1 MEKRQLVRVLSKKDV
16 VSLAFGAMIGW
27 GWVVLAGNWI
37 LEAGSI
43 GSIIAFLIGGLMVV
57 FVGLTYAELVSAMP
71 KVGGELYYTLR
82 ALGPRYSFLASWGIA
97 LGYISVV
104 AFEAVALPTVIDY
117 LFPNYRAVYL
127 WTIAGYDVTLTWAL
141 VGVVGAIVITVLNYL
156 GIRPAA
162 VFQGICTLLLA
173 LVGVLLIFGSFTGG
187 EPEHFRPFFVN
198 GMDGLLTVLV
208 MTPFL
213 FVGFDVIPQ
222 AAEEMK
228 IPFRMIGVLLIFSV
242 LIAVTWYIVVIV
254 AVGLGLHPGSLRN
267 TDLATADAL
276 AALMGHPVFG
286 KILVLGGIAGIL
298 TSWNAFFIG
307 GSRIL
312 YAMAGCG
319 MLPEW
324 FGKLHPKYKTPS
336 NAILLIGGLSIVAPL
351 FGREMLVWLVDAGGL
366 NIVLS
371 YFLVAVS
378 FLVLRKKEPEMSR
391 PFRAGKGTF
400 VGIMAVI
407 LSLFIGVQYLPGM
420 PAALVWPYEWVII
433 LGWWILG
440 VMMLFRMR
448 VTVDPSLGDPISLDR

>member
-16 VSLAFGAMIGW
+16 ISLAFGAMIGW
-27 GWVVLAGNWI
+27 GWVVLAGDWI
-37 LEAGSI
+37 LEAGSV
-43 GSIIAFLIGGLMVV
+43 GSILAFLVGGLMVV

-71 KVGGELYYTLR
+71 RVGGKLYYTLR
-82 ALGPRYSFLASWGIA
+82 ALGPRFSFVASWGIA

-117 LFPNYRAVYL
+117 LFPGYHAVHL

-141 VGVVGAIVITVLNYL
+141 VGMFGAVVITVVNYL

-173 LVGVLLIFGSFTGG
+173 LVGVLLIIGSFTGG
-187 EPEHFRPFFVN
+187 EPAYFRPFFVN
-198 GMDGLLTVLV
+198 GMGGLLSVLV

-228 IPFRMIGVLLIFSV
+228 IPFRMIGFLLVFSV
-242 LIAVTWYIVVIV
+242 LLAVLWYVAVIA
-254 AVGLGLHPGSLRN
+254 AVGLGLDPSGLGN

-276 AALMGHPVFG
+276 AALWGHPVFG

-312 YAMAGCG
+312 YAMAEAG
-319 MLPEW
+319 MLPGG
-324 FGKLHPKYKTPS
+324 FARLHPTYKTPS
-336 NAILLIGGLSIVAPL
+336 NAILLIGGLSVVAPL

-378 FLVLRKKEPEMSR
+378 FLVLRKKEPAMPR
-391 PFRAGKGTF
+391 PFRAGKGPL
-400 VGIMAVI
+400 VGILAVI
-407 LSLFIGVQYLPGM
+407 LSLFIGVQYFPGM
-420 PAALVWPYEWVII
+420 PAALLWPYEWVMI
-433 LGWWILG
+433 LGWWIIG
-440 VMMLFRMR
+440 VVMLWRMR
-448 VTVDPSLGDPISLDR
+448 GTVDPSHEDPISLDR

>member
-1 MEKRQLVRVLSKKDV
+1 MEKRQLVRVLSQKDV

-27 GWVVLAGNWI
+27 GWVVLAGDWI
-37 LEAGSI
+37 AEAGSV
-43 GSIIAFLIGGLMVV
+43 GSIFAFLIGGLMVV

-71 KVGGELYYTLR
+71 KVGGEQIYTLR
-82 ALGPRYSFLASWGIA
+82 ALGPRYSFVASWGIA

-104 AFEAVALPTVIDY
+104 AFEAVALPTVVDY

-127 WTIAGYDVTLTWAL
+127 WTVAGYDVTLTWAL
-141 VGVVGAIVITVLNYL
+141 VGVVGAIVITVVNYL

-173 LVGVLLIFGSFTGG
+173 LVGVLLIFGSFSGG
-187 EPEHFRPFFVN
+187 EPEYFRPFFVN
-198 GMDGLLTVLV
+198 GLDGLLTVLV

-228 IPFRMIGVLLIFSV
+228 IPSRMIGILLVYSV
-242 LIAVTWYIVVIV
+242 LFAVIWYIVVIV
-254 AVGLGLHPGSLRN
+254 AVGLGLHPGSLGKIE
-267 TDLATADAL
+267 LATADAL
-276 AALMGHPVFG
+276 AALMGHPLFG

-312 YAMAGCG
+312 YAMAEWG
-319 MLPEW
+319 MLPGW
-324 FGKLHPKYKTPS
+324 FAKLHPKYKTPS
-336 NAILLIGGLSIVAPL
+336 NAILLIGVLSVIAPL
-351 FGREMLVWLVDAGGL
+351 FGREMLVWLVDAGGV

-378 FLVLRKKEPEMSR
+378 FLVLRKKEPEMPR
-391 PFRAGKGTF
+391 PFRAGKGPF
-400 VGIMAVI
+400 VGIVAVI
-407 LSLFIGVQYLPGM
+407 LSLFIGVLYLPGM
-420 PAALVWPYEWVII
+420 PAALIWPYEWVIV
-433 LGWWILG
+433 LCWWLFGIY
-440 VMMLFRMR
+440 MLLRMPTR
-448 VTVDPSLGDPISLDR
+448 LESPEQHFPG

>member
-16 VSLAFGAMIGW
+16 ISLAFGAMIGW
-27 GWVVLAGNWI
+27 GWVVLAGDWI
-37 LEAGSI
+37 LEAGSV
-43 GSIIAFLIGGLMVV
+43 GSILAFLVGGLMVV

-71 KVGGELYYTLR
+71 RVGGELYYTLR
-82 ALGPRYSFLASWGIA
+82 ALGPRFSFVASWGIA

-117 LFPNYRAVYL
+117 LFPGYHAVHL

-141 VGVVGAIVITVLNYL
+141 VGMFGAVVITVVNYL

-173 LVGVLLIFGSFTGG
+173 LVGVLLIIGSFTGG
-187 EPEHFRPFFVN
+187 EPAYFRPFFVN
-198 GMDGLLTVLV
+198 GMGGLLSVLV

-228 IPFRMIGVLLIFSV
+228 IPFRMIGFLLVFSV
-242 LIAVTWYIVVIV
+242 LLAVLWYVAVIA
-254 AVGLGLHPGSLRN
+254 AVGLGLDPSGLGN

-276 AALMGHPVFG
+276 AALWGHPVFG

-312 YAMAGCG
+312 YAMAEAG
-319 MLPEW
+319 MLPGG
-324 FGKLHPKYKTPS
+324 FARLHPTYKTPS
-336 NAILLIGGLSIVAPL
+336 NAILLIGGLSVVAPL

-378 FLVLRKKEPEMSR
+378 FLVLRKKEPAMPR
-391 PFRAGKGTF
+391 PFRAGKGPL
-400 VGIMAVI
+400 VGLLAVT
-407 LSLFIGVQYLPGM
+407 LSLFLGVQYFPGM
-420 PAALVWPYEWVII
+420 PAALLWPYEWVMI
-433 LGWWILG
+433 LGWWIIG
-440 VMMLFRMR
+440 VVMLWRMR
-448 VTVDPSLGDPISLDR
+448 GTVDPSHEDPISLDR

>member
-16 VSLAFGAMIGW
+16 ISLAFGAMIGW
-27 GWVVLAGNWI
+27 GWVVLAGDWI
-37 LEAGSI
+37 LEAGSV
-43 GSIIAFLIGGLMVV
+43 GSILAFLVGGLMVV

-71 KVGGELYYTLR
+71 RVGGELYYTLR
-82 ALGPRYSFLASWGIA
+82 ALGPRFSFVASWGIA

-117 LFPNYRAVYL
+117 LFPGYHAVHL

-141 VGVVGAIVITVLNYL
+141 VGMFGAVVITVVNYL

-173 LVGVLLIFGSFTGG
+173 LVGVLLIIGSFTGG
-187 EPEHFRPFFVN
+187 EPAYFRPFFVN
-198 GMDGLLTVLV
+198 GMGGLLSVLV

-228 IPFRMIGVLLIFSV
+228 IPFRMIGFLLVFSV
-242 LIAVTWYIVVIV
+242 LLAVLWYVAVIA
-254 AVGLGLHPGSLRN
+254 AVGLGLDPSGLGN

-276 AALMGHPVFG
+276 AALWGHPVFG

-312 YAMAGCG
+312 YAMAEAS
-319 MLPEW
+319 MLPVG
-324 FGKLHPKYKTPS
+324 FARLHPTYKTPS
-336 NAILLIGGLSIVAPL
+336 NAILLIGGLSVVAPL
-351 FGREMLVWLVDAGGL
+351 FGREMLVWLVNAGGI

-371 YFLVAVS
+371 YFLVSVS
-378 FLVLRKKEPEMSR
+378 FLVLRKKEPEMPR
-391 PFRAGKGTF
+391 PFRAGKGPF
-400 VGIMAVI
+400 VGILAVI

-420 PAALVWPYEWVII
+420 PAALLWPYEWVMI
-433 LGWWILG
+433 LGWWIIG
-440 VMMLFRMR
+440 VVMLWRMR
-448 VTVDPSLGDPISLDR
+448 GTVDPSHEDPIS

>member
-16 VSLAFGAMIGW
+16 ISLAFGAMIGW
-27 GWVVLAGNWI
+27 GWVVLAGDWI
-37 LEAGSI
+37 LEAGSV
-43 GSIIAFLIGGLMVV
+43 GSILAFLVGGLMVV

-71 KVGGELYYTLR
+71 RVGGELYYTLR
-82 ALGPRYSFLASWGIA
+82 ALGPRFSFVASWGIA

-117 LFPNYRAVYL
+117 LFPGYHAVHL

-141 VGVVGAIVITVLNYL
+141 VGMFGAVVITVVNYL

-173 LVGVLLIFGSFTGG
+173 LVGVLLIIGSFTGG
-187 EPEHFRPFFVN
+187 EPAYFRPFFVN
-198 GMDGLLTVLV
+198 GMGGLLSVLV

-228 IPFRMIGVLLIFSV
+228 IPFRMIGFLLVFSV
-242 LIAVTWYIVVIV
+242 LLAVLWYVAVIA
-254 AVGLGLHPGSLRN
+254 AVGLGLDPSGLGN

-276 AALMGHPVFG
+276 AALWGHPVFG

-312 YAMAGCG
+312 YAMAEAG
-319 MLPEW
+319 MLPVG
-324 FGKLHPKYKTPS
+324 FARLHPTYKTPS
-336 NAILLIGGLSIVAPL
+336 NAILLIGGLSVVAPL

-378 FLVLRKKEPEMSR
+378 FLVLRKKEPAMPR
-391 PFRAGKGTF
+391 PFRAGKGPL
-400 VGIMAVI
+400 VGILAVI
-407 LSLFIGVQYLPGM
+407 LSLFIEVQYFPGM
-420 PAALVWPYEWVII
+420 PAALLWPYEWVMI
-433 LGWWILG
+433 LGWWIIG
-440 VMMLFRMR
+440 VVMLWRMR
-448 VTVDPSLGDPISLDR
+448 GTVDPSHEDPISLDR

>member
-16 VSLAFGAMIGW
+16 ISLSFGAMIGW
-27 GWVVLAGNWI
+27 GWVVLAGDWI
-37 LEAGSI
+37 LEAGTI
-43 GSIIAFLIGGLMVV
+43 GSILAFLIGGLMVV
-57 FVGLTYAELVSAMP
+57 FVGLAYAELVSAMP
-71 KVGGELYYTLR
+71 KVGGELVYTLR
-82 ALGPRYSFLASWGIA
+82 ALGPRFSFVASWGIA

-104 AFEAVALPTVIDY
+104 AFEAVALPTVVDY
-117 LFPNYRAVYL
+117 LFPDYRAVYL
-127 WTIAGYDVTLTWAL
+127 WTVAGYDVTLTWAL
-141 VGVVGAIVITVLNYL
+141 VGLIGAVVITVLNYL

-173 LVGVLLIFGSFTGG
+173 LVAFLMIFGSFVGG
-187 EPEHFRPFFVN
+187 EPEHFRPFFA
-198 GMDGLLTVLV
+198 GGLDGLLTVLV

-228 IPFRMIGVLLIFSV
+228 IPFRLIGILLIFSV
-242 LIAVTWYIVVIV
+242 LLAVVWYVVVIV
-254 AVGLGLHPGSLRN
+254 AVGLGLDPGVLGR

-276 AALMGHPVFG
+276 AVLMGHPVFG

-312 YAMAGCG
+312 YAMAEWG

-324 FGKLHPKYKTPS
+324 FAKLHPKYKTPS
-336 NAILLIGGLSIVAPL
+336 NAILLIGGLSVAAPL
-351 FGREMLVWLVDAGGL
+351 FGREMLGWLVNAGGI

-371 YFLVAVS
+371 YLLVAVS
-378 FLVLRKKEPEMSR
+378 FLVLRKKEPKMPR
-391 PFRAGKGTF
+391 PFRAGKGPF
-400 VGIMAVI
+400 VGIMAVL

-420 PAALVWPYEWVII
+420 PAALVWPYEWLII
-433 LGWWILG
+433 LCWWLFG
-440 VMMLFRMR
+440 TMMLLRM
-448 VTVDPSLGDPISLDR
+448 PAKLESPEQHLSG